1 MLDRSIVLGY
11 YGYCGLQLPFGCS
24 LVTLGSTSAT
34 TIRTYIKHNLSFM
47 AGLIE
52 SGRNFQGTKRIRG
65 KTSQRC
71 NVKGVLPNAII
82 NAARDLGRGWNVPS
96 PGSKKQIKMPLQ
108 KHPQLRSPY
117 FLQINVT

>member
-1 MLDRSIVLGY
+1 MLDRNIVLGY

-24 LVTLGSTSAT
+24 LVTLGSTPAT

-82 NAARDLGRGWNVPS
+82 NAARDLGRG
-96 PGSKKQIKMPLQ
+96 
-108 KHPQLRSPY
+108 
-117 FLQINVT
+117 